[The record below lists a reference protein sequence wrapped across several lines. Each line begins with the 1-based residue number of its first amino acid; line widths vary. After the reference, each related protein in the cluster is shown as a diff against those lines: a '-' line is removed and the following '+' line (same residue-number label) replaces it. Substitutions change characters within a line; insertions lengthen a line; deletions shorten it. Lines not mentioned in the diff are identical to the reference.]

1 MHSDSCLLE
10 AHYKYCI
17 ACDLWHLQAVIA
29 AFCRQAHEEF
39 LVIANSWRYSQMY
52 SNRLF
57 FALIDFDEG
66 SDVFNSVCISVIY
79 VTSLLVSHIY

>member
-1 MHSDSCLLE
+1 MVHHMTVDHSVFQHETAMPLMFAFVIQQCSCL
-10 AHYKYCI
+10 
-17 ACDLWHLQAVIA
+17 
-29 AFCRQAHEEF
+29 CRQAHEEF

-66 SDVFNSVCISVIY
+66 ADVFNSVCTVSNIIS
-79 VTSLLVSHIY
+79 